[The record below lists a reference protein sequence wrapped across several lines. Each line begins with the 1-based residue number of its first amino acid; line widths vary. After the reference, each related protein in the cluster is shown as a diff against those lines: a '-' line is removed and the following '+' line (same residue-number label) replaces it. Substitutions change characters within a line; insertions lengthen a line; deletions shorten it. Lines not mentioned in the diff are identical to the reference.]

1 MVFRENYTQPAEHPK
16 DVRAVMADSQVVNC
30 NRLSYQQV
38 IHILPPLQ
46 APNEYSFLRGKDGN
60 YTARLKSRIPRQATQ
75 DKHHQTAW
83 LKSIPS
89 QCTLLDR
96 CVDNSVQD
104 KPVFPS
110 THVGGLLDMITRVI
124 KWPPFQPPSY
134 KSIHPTKP
142 NDSNHLLVHLSFW
155 TFPSCSRNWGLCGQ
169 VDPIWREA
177 CRNTNL
183 WTLPK
188 LKGPD
193 IHPTHLIPISS
204 CRYWWVDS
212 KTTKVKLIR
221 VFLDDVLRKQCPKM
235 AKISVFRDFY
245 Q

>member
-1 MVFRENYTQPAEHPK
+1 MAFRENYSQPAEHPE
-16 DVRAVMADSQVVNC
+16 DVRTVMADSQVVNC

-104 KPVFPS
+104 KPAFPYRR
-110 THVGGLLDMITRVI
+110 LTRLQVTRMI
-124 KWPPFQPPSY
+124 KWPPLFQPPSY
-134 KSIHPTKP
+134 KSTHRTKS
-142 NDSNHLLVHLSFW
+142 NDPNHLLVHLSPSD
-155 TFPSCSRNWGLCGQ
+155 FPF
-169 VDPIWREA
+169 I
-177 CRNTNL
+177 
-183 WTLPK
+183 
-188 LKGPD
+188 
-193 IHPTHLIPISS
+193 
-204 CRYWWVDS
+204 Y
-212 KTTKVKLIR
+212 
-221 VFLDDVLRKQCPKM
+221 
-235 AKISVFRDFY
+235 
-245 Q
+245 

>member
-1 MVFRENYTQPAEHPK
+1 MVFRENYTQPAEHPE
-16 DVRAVMADSQVVNC
+16 DVRTVMADSQVVNC

-46 APNEYSFLRGKDGN
+46 APSGYSFLRGKDGN
-60 YTARLKSRIPRQATQ
+60 YTARLKSIIPRQATQ

-110 THVGGLLDMITRVI
+110 THDGGLLDMVTRVI

-142 NDSNHLLVHLSFW
+142 NDSNHLLVHLSFQ
-155 TFPSCSRNWGLCGQ
+155 TFPSCSRNWGLCGH

-177 CRNTNL
+177 CPNT
-183 WTLPK
+183 K
-188 LKGPD
+188 
-193 IHPTHLIPISS
+193 
-204 CRYWWVDS
+204 
-212 KTTKVKLIR
+212 
-221 VFLDDVLRKQCPKM
+221 
-235 AKISVFRDFY
+235 
-245 Q
+245 

>member
-1 MVFRENYTQPAEHPK
+1 MHSIVVLANQSRQMKHLVPRSHKFQTHFSLSQKSNRDHGLQRELHTTGGASKGCP
-16 DVRAVMADSQVVNC
+16 RTVMADSQVVNC

-124 KWPPFQPPSY
+124 K
-134 KSIHPTKP
+134 
-142 NDSNHLLVHLSFW
+142 
-155 TFPSCSRNWGLCGQ
+155 
-169 VDPIWREA
+169 
-177 CRNTNL
+177 
-183 WTLPK
+183 
-188 LKGPD
+188 
-193 IHPTHLIPISS
+193 
-204 CRYWWVDS
+204 
-212 KTTKVKLIR
+212 
-221 VFLDDVLRKQCPKM
+221 
-235 AKISVFRDFY
+235 
-245 Q
+245 